1 MNTARSGL
9 KRFTVMAGMVLSA
22 IGSSLAIAPA
32 NALTFN
38 FIAGTGIG
46 AEQLAGFQAAGNLW
60 SGWYA
65 DPVTVNININF
76 TNIAAGS
83 LGGASP
89 SSQFFDYDDVYTA
102 LNADRTSVDDN
113 TAVGSL
119 SSNGSYRKLTNYTSD
134 NPNTTDLSIPY
145 VTTGNRIAMTT
156 ANAKALGLIAANDT
170 AIDATISLNSTGY
183 NWSYGNTIA
192 PGTYDFVGVAAHE
205 IGHVLGFNS
214 AVDALDNNRGTL
226 AASAYSLVPLDLFR
240 RSKASTD
247 ENAVDFT
254 VGATD
259 KYFSIDGGVTNIASL
274 EKGVSIT
281 GYQAQHWLETSPAIG
296 IMDPVTDIN
305 EFKLFTRRDIQAF
318 DVVGWDRS
326 ALSFAVFNPTAP
338 ATAVPEPE
346 QYVGTLIFVA
356 FGVKTIVKYRKK
368 SQAAI
373 AISTDSPE

>member
-9 KRFTVMAGMVLSA
+9 KRLSVMAGMILSA
-22 IGSSLAIAPA
+22 IGSNLAIAPA

-38 FIAGTGIG
+38 FIAGTGIT

-60 SGWYA
+60 SGWY
-65 DPVTVNININF
+65 DDSVTINININF

-89 SSQFFDYDDVYTA
+89 SSQFFDYSDVYTA
-102 LNADRTSVDDN
+102 LNADRTSADDD
-113 TAVGSL
+113 TAVSSL
-119 SSNGSYRKLTNYTSD
+119 SSNGSYRKLTNYTTD

-170 AIDATISLNSTGY
+170 ALDATISLNSSVA
-183 NWSYGNTIA
+183 WSYGNTIA
-192 PGTYDFVGVAAHE
+192 PGTYDFIGVAAHE
-205 IGHVLGFNS
+205 IGHALGFNS
-214 AVDALDNNRGTL
+214 AVDALDNTRGTL
-226 AASAYSLVPLDLFR
+226 RASDYSLVPLDLFR
-240 RSKASTD
+240 YSEDSRD

-254 VGATD
+254 VGTTD
-259 KYFSIDGGVTNIASL
+259 KYFSIDGGVTEIASL
-274 EKGVSIT
+274 EKGVSIS

-296 IMDPVTDIN
+296 IMDPVTGIN
-305 EFKLFTRRDIQAF
+305 EFKLFTRNDIRAF

-326 ALSFAVFNPTAP
+326 ALSFAVFAPTAP

-346 QYVGTLIFVA
+346 SYVGTLICVA
-356 FGVKTIVKYRKK
+356 FGVRTIVKYRKK
-368 SQAAI
+368 SQAPI